1 MKIKESIPRRV
12 FNVANILIMLFLGAI
27 MFYPI
32 WHVVCAS
39 FSNNNSLMAHQ
50 GLLLMPLDANLDTYF
65 KVFENPMILKG
76 YLNTII
82 IVVSGVVINMV
93 LTSIAA
99 YCLSQKNVYWS
110 SLIMKL
116 FTFTMYFS
124 GGLIPTYLLITRT
137 LGLGDSFLAIV
148 LPTAISTY
156 NLIIMRTSFASIPDS
171 LIESAKLDGATHIQI
186 MTRIVLPLS
195 KAVLAVIA
203 LYYTVG
209 HWNSW
214 FPASIYLDTRSKYPL
229 QLVLREILI
238 ENDTTSMMGDAQ
250 GADQYSIGETI
261 KYAVIVVATIP
272 ILMVYPFLQRY
283 FTKGVMIG
291 AIKG

>member
-1 MKIKESIPRRV
+1 MKIKESIPRKIFNV
-12 FNVANILIMLFLGAI
+12 FNILFMLFLGVI

-39 FSNNNSLMAHQ
+39 FSNNNSLIAHQ
-50 GLLLMPLDANLDTYF
+50 GVLLLPIDFNVGTYE
-65 KVFENPMILKG
+65 KVFSNPMILKG
-76 YLNTII
+76 YINTLI
-82 IVVSGVVINMV
+82 IVVSGVAINMV

-99 YCLSQKNVYWS
+99 YCLSLKEVYWS
-110 SLIMKL
+110 TLIMKL

-124 GGLIPTYLLITRT
+124 GGLIPTYLLVTRT
-137 LGLGDSFLAIV
+137 LGLGDTFWAII
-148 LPTAISTY
+148 LPMAISTY
-156 NLIIMRTSFASIPDS
+156 NLIIMRTSFAAVPDS

-186 MTRIVLPLS
+186 MTKIVLPLS

-203 LYYTVG
+203 LYYTVS

-214 FPASIYLDTRSKYPL
+214 FPASIYLDTRTKYPL

-238 ENDTTSMMGDAQ
+238 ENDTASMMDGAP

-261 KYAVIVVATIP
+261 KYAIIVVATVP
-272 ILMVYPFLQRY
+272 ILLVYPFLQRY